1 MDNPANILFPLALG
15 IGLAAATGFRI
26 FIPLLMM
33 GIGVRLGHIPVSDGF
48 AWVATTPALLMLAV
62 AAFTE
67 VVAYYVPL
75 LDNLLDHAAGP
86 AAVAAGILVSA
97 AVLGNLDPM
106 LKWTLAIIAGGGA
119 AAATQSTT
127 TALRGSSTLFT
138 GGLGNHALATGEIAG
153 AVITSLL
160 AMLLPYVT
168 AILVL
173 LFIWLGWR
181 LVMKWRQRSN
191 QGSRPVT

>member
-1 MDNPANILFPLALG
+1 MDNPAQIFFPLALG

-48 AWVATTPALLMLAV
+48 VWVATTPALLMLAV

-67 VVAYYVPL
+67 VAAYYVPL
-75 LDNLLDHAAGP
+75 LDNALDHAAGP
-86 AAVAAGILVSA
+86 AAIAAGILVSA

-119 AAATQSTT
+119 AAATQGTT

-153 AVITSLL
+153 AVVTSLL

-168 AILVL
+168 AVMVL

-181 LVMKWRQRSN
+181 LVLKWRR
-191 QGSRPVT
+191 RPKPAT